1 MSRIKKFVEF
11 YRGEIIVALMLAA
24 ALPWLLS

>member
-1 MSRIKKFVEF
+1 MRHFKKFVEF
-11 YRGEIIVALMLAA
+11 YRSEIITAVMLAA

>member
-1 MSRIKKFVEF
+1 MRKLKKFAEF
-11 YRGEIIVALMLAA
+11 HRGEIIVALMLAA